1 MGRADQPGQRRGSGF
16 RTTVA
21 ALAAVALACGA
32 PGAALAQDGVT
43 PEALMTAAAGALAAG
58 DAGAAAVMADA
69 LLARDAADV
78 PALILRAESAI
89 ALGDYDSGLNAAR
102 RAWAAAEVEPARYA
116 SARLAALALSQQEA
130 HTRAQ
135 VWLRRARQHAP
146 NPAEARSVAEDYAYV
161 RRQNPLSF
169 QLEFNVAPSDNVNNG
184 TTNETLTIEG
194 LPFTFVLTGDSQ
206 PLSGTEFTLG
216 GSLRYKLREGARSL
230 TYAEATGFGRTY
242 RLSSEA
248 TDLVPG
254 AEGSDYAEA
263 QLTFGLGHFWLPAGG
278 RDPWQFDIARGRFWY
293 GGEPYLDF
301 LRAGVTRPVTLS
313 DTDRLRFGATWET
326 LEETDGDT
334 SEALALRAGWE
345 HVFEDRGVLSL
356 GLRGRVVEAEG
367 LDKAYEARAVT
378 LGWQFAGSGL
388 SVAYDLEER
397 DYETSLYVIGTRT
410 DTRHALRLSVPVP
423 QVEVYGFRPV
433 INAER
438 TRTVSNVSRF
448 DTESTGVGLTFR
460 SAF

>member
-1 MGRADQPGQRRGSGF
+1 MRSRGGD
-16 RTTVA
+16 R
-21 ALAAVALACGA
+21 
-32 PGAALAQDGVT
+32 
-43 PEALMTAAAGALAAG
+43 PE
-58 DAGAAAVMADA
+58 
-69 LLARDAADV
+69 LLARDARRAGADM
-78 PALILRAESAI
+78 RAESSGSPWAI
-89 ALGDYDSGLNAAR
+89 LTGGLNSR
-102 RAWAAAEVEPARYA
+102 GRPWAAAEVEPARYA
-116 SARLAALALSQQEA
+116 SARLAALRLSQQGPNP
-130 HTRAQ
+130 RAG
-135 VWLRRARQHAP
+135 LARRAREHCAD
-146 NPAEARSVAEDYAYV
+146 NRRGRCGRGLCLCPA
-161 RRQNPLSF
+161 QNQWCSS
-169 QLEFNVAPSDNVNNG
+169 QLEFNVARSDNVNNRTTTDPSPSKG
-184 TTNETLTIEG
+184 T
-194 LPFTFVLTGDSQ
+194 LPLHLRADGRQ
-206 PLSGTEFTLG
+206 PAALG
-216 GSLRYKLREGARSL
+216 HEIHPGRQPSLQAARGARSL